1 MSENRNR
8 GKIRSKR
15 GEISTPI
22 ITILVTVAALAVT
35 GIAVSWMLSTGAAAA
50 NQGALMIV
58 GSPVVQGN
66 TLYLTVRNIGNA
78 DAAIVS
84 CLLGNANQN
93 LNSTVQAGQSRVLS
107 INFSGANF
115 TTGTILKG
123 SLNTDQGI
131 LPFSAFVQ

>member
-1 MSENRNR
+1 MSENKNR
-8 GKIRSKR
+8 RRIRSKR

-58 GSPVVQGN
+58 GSPVVQGD

-84 CLLGNANQN
+84 CLLGNANKV
-93 LNSTVQAGQSRVLS
+93 LNSTVQAGQSQVLNIS
-107 INFSGANF
+107 FGTSF
-115 TTGTILKG
+115 FTGTILKG

>member
-1 MSENRNR
+1 MSTNRNKKR
-8 GKIRSKR
+8 MRSKR

-58 GSPVVQGN
+58 GSPVVQN
-66 TLYLTVRNIGNA
+66 DTLYLTVRNIGNA
-78 DAAIVS
+78 NASVTS
-84 CLLGNANQN
+84 CLLGNQTQI
-93 LNSTVQAGQSRVLS
+93 LNRIIQAGQSQV
-107 INFSGANF
+107 INISFGTSF
-115 TTGTILKG
+115 LTGTILKG

>member
-1 MSENRNR
+1 MSANRNGSR
-8 GKIRSKR
+8 TRSRR

-58 GSPVVQGN
+58 GSPVVQGD

-78 DAAIVS
+78 DASISS
-84 CLLGNANQN
+84 CLLGERTAT
-93 LNSTVQAGQSRVLS
+93 STDVIQAGQSKVLS
-107 INFSGANF
+107 ITFSGASF
-115 TTGTILKG
+115 DTGTILKG

>member
-1 MSENRNR
+1 MSANRNR
-8 GKIRSKR
+8 GRIRSKR

-58 GSPVVQGN
+58 GSPVVQN
-66 TLYLTVRNIGNA
+66 DTLYLTVRNIGNA
-78 DAAIVS
+78 NASISS
-84 CLLGNANQN
+84 CLLGGQNATR
-93 LNSTVQAGQSRVLS
+93 SDVIQAGKSMVLN
-107 INFSGANF
+107 ITFSGANF

>member
-1 MSENRNR
+1 M
-8 GKIRSKR
+8 
-15 GEISTPI
+15 
-22 ITILVTVAALAVT
+22 AALAVT

-58 GSPVVQGN
+58 GSPVVQGD

-78 DAAIVS
+78 DASVSS
-84 CLLGNANQN
+84 CLLGSKSANSNQ
-93 LNSTVQAGQSRVLS
+93 VIQAGESKVLS
-107 INFSGANF
+107 ITFSEANF
-115 TTGTILKG
+115 PPGTILKG

>member
-1 MSENRNR
+1 MSENKNR
-8 GKIRSKR
+8 RRIISKR

-58 GSPVVQGN
+58 GSPVVQSD

-78 DAAIVS
+78 NASVSS
-84 CLLGNANQN
+84 CLLGTKSVAF
-93 LNSTVQAGQSRVLS
+93 TDVIQAGQSRVLS
-107 INFSGANF
+107 INFSGASF

>member
-1 MSENRNR
+1 MCAKSN
-8 GKIRSKR
+8 RSKR

-35 GIAVSWMLSTGAAAA
+35 GIAISWMLSTGAAAA

-58 GSPVVQGN
+58 GSPVVQGD

-78 DAAIVS
+78 NASVTS
-84 CLLGNANQN
+84 CLLGGLSATPNINTIKAGSSEVLQ
-93 LNSTVQAGQSRVLS
+93 VQFSQS
-107 INFSGANF
+107 F

-123 SLNTDQGI
+123 SLNTDQGV
-131 LPFSAFVQ
+131 LPFSAYVQ

>member
-1 MSENRNR
+1 MSTNRNR
-8 GKIRSKR
+8 NRMSKR

-58 GSPVVQGN
+58 GSPVVQN
-66 TLYLTVRNIGNA
+66 DTLYLTVRNIGNA
-78 DAAIVS
+78 NASIAS
-84 CLLGNANQN
+84 CLLGGHTQTLSTTVPAGKSQV
-93 LNSTVQAGQSRVLS
+93 LNISFGTSFL
-107 INFSGANF
+107 
-115 TTGTILKG
+115 TGTILKG